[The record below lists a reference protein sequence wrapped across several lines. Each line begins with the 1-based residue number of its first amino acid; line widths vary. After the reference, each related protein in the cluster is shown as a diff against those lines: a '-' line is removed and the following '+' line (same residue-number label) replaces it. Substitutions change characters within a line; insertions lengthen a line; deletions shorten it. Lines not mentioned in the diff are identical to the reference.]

1 MSDIDND
8 DHLMMTRT
16 INDNEDE
23 DLEGMVRFQT
33 PCSRFQVRVVMFKVR
48 VVDFNCR
55 VDIVECAAYCIV
67 STVVLLCPTA
77 MT

>member
-1 MSDIDND
+1 MTM
-8 DHLMMTRT
+8 MMTRT

-33 PCSRFQVRVVMFKVR
+33 PCSNFQVGVVMFKVC

-55 VDIVECAAYCIV
+55 VDIVECAAYCIL
-67 STVVLLCPTA
+67 STVVFCPTA

>member
-1 MSDIDND
+1 MTM
-8 DHLMMTRT
+8 MMTRT

-33 PCSRFQVRVVMFKVR
+33 PCSKFQVRVVMFKVR

-55 VDIVECAAYCIV
+55 VDIVECAAYCML

>member
-1 MSDIDND
+1 MKTM
-8 DHLMMTRT
+8 MMTRT

-33 PCSRFQVRVVMFKVR
+33 PCSKFQVCVVLFKVC

-55 VDIVECAAYCIV
+55 VNIVECAAYCMLL
-67 STVVLLCPTA
+67 TGVLLCPTA